1 MKEIMLKFKMWP
13 KSVTASRL
21 MEIGL
26 ISYVILF
33 ALPSSI
39 AAFPPKATIPIKK
52 LGPEFDELRKQGV
65 TTLYFDRSI

>member
-13 KSVTASRL
+13 KGVTGAKL

-26 ISYVILF
+26 ISLVIIY

-52 LGPEFDELRKQGV
+52 LGPEFDELR
-65 TTLYFDRSI
+65 